1 MIFIQ
6 DSGSVF
12 EAPLETVW
20 KLAED
25 HVEHG
30 NKIHPDT
37 RNNKAEIIDETSFI
51 NSWEQDDENGQTIRM
66 KIKGTPY
73 YPLGIAFEILEGPFA
88 DSKYFVYYFLLD
100 NDSSK
105 TGVTVVGNFK
115 SSVIPEEQ
123 INDRS
128 GKPHMI
134 EKVFS
139 EDVAYLNAIKQKE
152 SY

>member
-1 MIFIQ
+1 MTFIQ

-12 EAPLETVW
+12 EAPLEMVW

-25 HVEHG
+25 HVEQG
-30 NKIHPDT
+30 NKIHPNT
-37 RNNKAEIIDETSFI
+37 RNNKTEIIGETSFI
-51 NSWEQDDENGQTIRM
+51 NSWEQDDENSQTIRM
-66 KIKGTPY
+66 KVKGTTY

-100 NDSSK
+100 NDNSK
-105 TGVTVVGNFK
+105 TGVTVVGDFK
-115 SSVIPEEQ
+115 SNVIPEEQ
-123 INDRS
+123 IKLTVLS
-128 GKPHMI
+128 FL